1 MYSRCAGI
9 HALERRSLFMNNKQ
23 TPDIEIRGFEAR
35 FYDFF
40 INIGTAGL
48 YTGLIKRAI
57 SDMHIEAQDRILDLG
72 AGTGRNAL
80 LMRKY
85 LNGGNITA
93 LEISPEMKKQIEKK
107 CRGLKNIRLEDMRI
121 ESPLPFRDE
130 FDKVF
135 ISFVIHGFEQ
145 EEREKILVNA
155 YNALHSGGK
164 LFIFDWNEI
173 DLKKQGPGMKAFF
186 KYIECAPARDF
197 ITRDFKAV
205 FEKIGFHDAAAGFYF
220 RNRIRL
226 LSGFK

>member
-1 MYSRCAGI
+1 MGQK
-9 HALERRSLFMNNKQ
+9 H
-23 TPDIEIRGFEAR
+23 TPDIEITGFEAR

-40 INIGTAGL
+40 INVGTVWL
-48 YTGLIKRAI
+48 YAGLIKRVI
-57 SDMHIEAQDRILDLG
+57 SDMRIDTQDSILDLG

-93 LEISPEMKKQIEKK
+93 LEISPEMQKQFEKK
-107 CRGLKNIRLEDMRI
+107 CRGLKNVRLEDLRI
-121 ESPLPFRDE
+121 ESPLLFRDE

-145 EEREKILVNA
+145 EERGKILLNA
-155 YNALHSGGK
+155 YNALHTGGK
-164 LFIFDWNEI
+164 LFIFDWNEM

-186 KYIECAPARDF
+186 KYIECLHARDF
-197 ITRDFKAV
+197 ITRDFKKV
-205 FEKIGFHDAAAGFYF
+205 LEEIGFRNVDSRFYF
-220 RNRIRL
+220 KKRIRL